1 MRLLSAFAA
10 LAIAACAPEPE
21 TKQPET
27 PSRDTLT
34 LSPLG
39 DGTWRADYAFSEPR
53 TEWVF
58 ARSRGD
64 YRTDT
69 WEAVGPGA
77 EVVREDGFDRI
88 RLDAPSTTASFRF
101 TPFPGPLDRTYD
113 PALVFGDGSAALF
126 MDQFSVLPLDVLGPD
141 ELTMETANPGDLD
154 GGRACTAV
162 RIESESRMI
171 VRGEIVAGPQSFDLG
186 CDGDPPL
193 GYVYIGDLPLV
204 EGEGVVAVTDPDL
217 PEWLAE
223 SVDRDLVLAFDE
235 LGEAFGARMDTKPT
249 VYVSHLGS
257 GFEGVSLSGS
267 VLQDT
272 IVFSF
277 GGAQL
282 EASNPA
288 IPRYLGWLFA
298 HEGAHLFQRRN
309 GQMPWREQWIPEGH
323 ASAMAY
329 QVYAGRDPALAEW
342 VAESIAEEDGICAEA
357 GGTFREALTAQPY
370 ECGQLVW
377 RSLLP
382 DLAGDW
388 DRLVEGADMN
398 TPLDTE
404 AVMAV
409 LPSEAA
415 DRLRATFPLPSA
427 EAVAALTP

>member
-1 MRLLSAFAA
+1 MRLLAALAA
-10 LAIAACAPEPE
+10 LAIAACAGEPEP
-21 TKQPET
+21 

-39 DGTWRADYAFSEPR
+39 DGTWRADYSFAEPR

-64 YRTDT
+64 YRTDM
-69 WEAVGPGA
+69 WEAVSDGA

-88 RLDAPSTTASFRF
+88 QLDTPATMASFRF

-113 PALVFGDGSAALF
+113 PALEFGDGSAALF
-126 MDQFSVLPLDVLGPD
+126 MDQFSVLPLDVLGPN
-141 ELTMETANPGDLD
+141 ELTADTANPGDMD

-162 RIESESRMI
+162 GIESESRMI
-171 VRGEIVAGPQSFDLG
+171 VRGEVVAGPQSFDVA
-186 CDGDPPL
+186 CDDGPPL
-193 GYVYIGDLPLV
+193 GYVYVGDLPLV

-217 PEWLAE
+217 PEWRAE
-223 SVDRDLVLAFDE
+223 SVDRNLVLAFDK
-235 LGEAFGARMDTKPT
+235 LGEAFGERMDTKPT
-249 VYVSHLGS
+249 VYVSHLGG

-272 IVFSF
+272 IVFLF

-288 IPRYLGWLFA
+288 IPRYLGWLFT

-323 ASAMAY
+323 ASAMAFR
-329 QVYAGRDPALAEW
+329 VYAERDPALAEW
-342 VAESIAEEDGICAEA
+342 VAGRVAEEDGICAGA
-357 GGTFREALTAQPY
+357 GGTFREALSAHPY

-377 RSLLP
+377 RSLSP

-388 DRLVEGADMN
+388 NRMVAGADVSA
-398 TPLDTE
+398 PLDAE

-415 DRLRATFPLPSA
+415 DRMRAALSAPAA
-427 EAVAALTP
+427 EAVAALSP